1 MARARS
7 GNAIQSKIQMTIYG
21 EPFTGK
27 STMAS
32 QFAYMKNPDGSPFK
46 VLYLDPESG
55 SIKEYSQKRSLNDYI
70 SYDTYNTNTIS
81 NTDTF
86 KNKSPIVN
94 SSNGTAQISQIPKAN
109 IIHAYS
115 AKDTISN
122 LNTED

>member
-1 MARARS
+1 MVYKT
-7 GNAIQSKIQMTIYG
+7 NT
-21 EPFTGK
+21 
-27 STMAS
+27 
-32 QFAYMKNPDGSPFK
+32 
-46 VLYLDPESG
+46 PEVVKETVMEEFDSAG
-55 SIKEYSQKRSLNDYI
+55 RIIKRTTIKEYLQKRSLNDYI

-94 SSNGTAQISQIPKAN
+94 SSNETIQISKAN
-109 IIHAYS
+109 TIRAYGYSDS

>member
-1 MARARS
+1 MVYKT
-7 GNAIQSKIQMTIYG
+7 NT
-21 EPFTGK
+21 
-27 STMAS
+27 
-32 QFAYMKNPDGSPFK
+32 
-46 VLYLDPESG
+46 PEVVKETVMEEFDSAG
-55 SIKEYSQKRSLNDYI
+55 RIIKRTTIKEYLQKRSLNDYI
-70 SYDTYNTNTIS
+70 SYDTYNTHTIS

-109 IIHAYS
+109 TIHAYGYSDS

>member
-1 MARARS
+1 MVYKTNTPEVVKDEVVKETVMEEFDSAGRIIKR
-7 GNAIQSKIQMTIYG
+7 TI
-21 EPFTGK
+21 
-27 STMAS
+27 
-32 QFAYMKNPDGSPFK
+32 
-46 VLYLDPESG
+46 
-55 SIKEYSQKRSLNDYI
+55 IKEYLQKRSLNDYI

-94 SSNGTAQISQIPKAN
+94 SSNGTVQISQIPKAN
-109 IIHAYS
+109 TIRAYGYSDS

>member
-1 MARARS
+1 MVYKT
-7 GNAIQSKIQMTIYG
+7 NT
-21 EPFTGK
+21 
-27 STMAS
+27 
-32 QFAYMKNPDGSPFK
+32 
-46 VLYLDPESG
+46 PEVVKETVMEEFDSAG
-55 SIKEYSQKRSLNDYI
+55 RIIKRTTIKEYLQKRSLNDYI

-94 SSNGTAQISQIPKAN
+94 SSNGTAQISKAN
-109 IIHAYS
+109 AIHAYGYSDS

>member
-1 MARARS
+1 MVYKT
-7 GNAIQSKIQMTIYG
+7 NT
-21 EPFTGK
+21 
-27 STMAS
+27 
-32 QFAYMKNPDGSPFK
+32 
-46 VLYLDPESG
+46 PEVVKETVMEEFDSAG
-55 SIKEYSQKRSLNDYI
+55 RIIKRTTIKEYSQKRSLNDYI

>member
-1 MARARS
+1 MVYKT
-7 GNAIQSKIQMTIYG
+7 NT
-21 EPFTGK
+21 
-27 STMAS
+27 
-32 QFAYMKNPDGSPFK
+32 
-46 VLYLDPESG
+46 PEVVKETVMEEFDSAG
-55 SIKEYSQKRSLNDYI
+55 RIINRTTIKEYFKEYLQKRSLNDYI
-70 SYDTYNTNTIS
+70 SYDTYNTHTIS

-109 IIHAYS
+109 TIHAYGYSDS

>member
-1 MARARS
+1 MIYKTNTPEVVKETVMEEFDSA
-7 GNAIQSKIQMTIYG
+7 GKIIKRTKIRTI
-21 EPFTGK
+21 
-27 STMAS
+27 
-32 QFAYMKNPDGSPFK
+32 
-46 VLYLDPESG
+46 
-55 SIKEYSQKRSLNDYI
+55 IKEYLQKRSLNDYI

-94 SSNGTAQISQIPKAN
+94 SSNGTIQISKAN
-109 IIHAYS
+109 TIRAYGYSDS